1 MARAYEADPNPS
13 NNNINTIGVSAVTT
27 VNRRDFGVGPEG
39 NTFLSE
45 KVKIEIEVQGALQS

>member
-1 MARAYEADPNPS
+1 
-13 NNNINTIGVSAVTT
+13 VTT

-45 KVKIEIEVQGALQS
+45 KVKIEIEVQGALQP